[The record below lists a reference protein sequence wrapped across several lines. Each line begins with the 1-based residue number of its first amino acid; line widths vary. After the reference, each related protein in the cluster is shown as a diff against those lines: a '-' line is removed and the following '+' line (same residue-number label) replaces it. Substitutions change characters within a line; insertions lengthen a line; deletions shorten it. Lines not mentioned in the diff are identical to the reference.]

1 MPRNFKN
8 EVEET
13 RRCLST
19 AMQKTPPSKQF
30 SATIMLA
37 LVQLSLAKERIR
49 KTTNLQEK
57 RELIYEFD
65 KCRKAIQKGIRL
77 LGNGKG
83 SLRRGR
89 RDMSELRQRLP
100 ILSMYHLFPI

>member
-1 MPRNFKN
+1 MPRNFNN

-19 AMQKTPPSKQF
+19 AMQATLPSKQF

-37 LVQLSLAKERIR
+37 LVQLSLTKERIR
-49 KTTNLQEK
+49 KTTNLQE
-57 RELIYEFD
+57 RGGLIREFD
-65 KCRKAIQKGIRL
+65 KCRNAIQKGIRL

-83 SLRRGR
+83 SLRRR
-89 RDMSELRQRLP
+89 RGDMPELRQ
-100 ILSMYHLFPI
+100 HLQDRVA